1 MVSIRP
7 GGIVC
12 CGNIVFDILVRP
24 VDELRWS
31 ATTWVESIEQHIGG
45 NGANTSFA
53 LARLGVPVRLL
64 SVVGSDAT
72 GGQLCTILSEAG
84 VDTQSIESCSEPT
97 ATSIVLVKSDGT
109 RLFLHRPGSSSVA
122 FPEPIRFTPDLI
134 GGLPHF
140 HMANVF
146 ALPMLRAHAGE
157 TLRRAR
163 EAGLTTSLDTGWDS
177 RGQWMEVL
185 RPCLPHVDILFVN
198 EDEARMLSGCSGAKE
213 AAAAFRA
220 EGAGTVVVKLGGAG
234 CAAFTDDG
242 EIRAPGIEVPVV
254 DTTGAGDSFAGGF
267 LAALHY
273 GKDLAGAARF
283 ANAVGALSVQG
294 LGSVRGLRDLAGTE
308 QFLRSLE

>member
-1 MVSIRP
+1 VASIRP
-7 GGIVC
+7 GGVLC

-31 ATTWVESIEQHIGG
+31 STTWVESIEQHIGG
-45 NGANTSFA
+45 NGANTSFS

-72 GGQLCTILSEAG
+72 GGQLCSILSEAG
-84 VDTQSIESCSEPT
+84 VDTQYIEKCCEPT
-97 ATSIVLVKSDGT
+97 ATSVVLVKSDGT
-109 RLFLHRPGSSSVA
+109 RLFLHRPGSSGVA
-122 FPEPIRFTPDLI
+122 FPDPIRFTPGLT

-140 HMANVF
+140 HLANVF
-146 ALPMLRAHAGE
+146 ALPKLRGHAGE
-157 TLRRAR
+157 TLRCAR

-185 RPCLPHVDILFVN
+185 RPCLHHLDMLFVN
-198 EDEARMLSGCSGAKE
+198 EDEARMLSGCSGVAE
-213 AAAAFRA
+213 AAAVFRA

-234 CAAFTDDG
+234 CAVFDDSG

-273 GKDLAGAARF
+273 GKHLADAARF

-308 QFLRSLE
+308 EFLSSLK